1 MKMDAVPGIPTTLW
15 FTPKFTTAEMK
26 KKYGPDFTYE
36 LSCDQMC
43 GAGHTGMRGTI
54 VVETQVEFDRWLA
67 GQKPKYAEAVTSVN
81 NGPLPTTVAGKSD
94 STKPASEVK
103 TTVEPKVNL

>member
-1 MKMDAVPGIPTTLW
+1 MVY
-15 FTPKFTTAEMK
+15 PKVYYRGNEK
-26 KKYGPDFTYE
+26 KIWSGLY
-36 LSCDQMC
+36 L
-43 GAGHTGMRGTI
+43 
-54 VVETQVEFDRWLA
+54 ETQVEFDRWLA